1 MKRVLLFFGAFA
13 VGMAMAALAACVMLL
28 PGWLKEAAL
37 QSHRPAPVQIAVPAA
52 EGEPIP
58 TPASTSLPRKD
69 FTDLLARNPDVVG
82 WIAIE
87 DTPVDFP
94 VVQGRDNDYYLRH
107 DLDGNYDLEGLPYA
121 DYECDV
127 EKGRHLILYGH
138 NMGVGETARFSSL
151 QNYRQPDYYTRHPV
165 ITVDTLWGS
174 TLYKVTAVYLLTARP
189 SDADYFAFNQY
200 VDFADEAAQQRYL
213 EEIAARALYTAGD
226 FIHPDER
233 LLSLCI
239 CTYEMEDARL
249 VVMARPL
256 RPGES
261 TAADR
266 VTVNPHPK
274 LPDRWPAGN

>member
-1 MKRVLLFFGAFA
+1 MKRMLLFFGAFA

-58 TPASTSLPRKD
+58 TPASTPLPRKD

-82 WIAIE
+82 WIAI
-87 DTPVDFP
+87 DGTPMDFP

-107 DLDGNYDLEGLPYA
+107 DLDGNYDIEGIPYA

-174 TLYKVTAVYLLTARP
+174 TLYKVTAAICSPPAPRTPIILPSTSMWISPMRP
-189 SDADYFAFNQY
+189 PSSATW
-200 VDFADEAAQQRYL
+200 RKSPPGPSTPRG
-213 EEIAARALYTAGD
+213 I
-226 FIHPDER
+226 
-233 LLSLCI
+233 LSIPMSGC
-239 CTYEMEDARL
+239 
-249 VVMARPL
+249 
-256 RPGES
+256 
-261 TAADR
+261 
-266 VTVNPHPK
+266 
-274 LPDRWPAGN
+274 